1 MKHIYAL
8 VAALMVGTASFAQ
21 LPDGSIAPDFT
32 ATDINGVEHNLYDLL
47 AEGKKVIVDFSATWC
62 GPCWSYHES
71 EVLKDLYET
80 YGPDGTDELRIFWIE
95 SDDANTTAVDLNG
108 ATNNSYGDWVTGT
121 PFPII
126 DNGQS
131 IYFDYA
137 CNYLPTIYTV
147 CPNGVLTET
156 GQASVANHHAIFS
169 ASSCTAEP
177 HDPGLVS
184 YTGGTT
190 NCPGVETNISVE
202 MMNQGSEVLSAA
214 TIEVSASGTNL
225 LTYEWSGSMQP
236 LQSENINVGT
246 IPFDEDTDFDVTITS
261 SDDNS
266 GNNTVT
272 ASFASPIEATSLIK
286 VEIMVDPWP
295 QEVGWSIT
303 DDMGNVVES
312 VAQGSIAGDPEEV
325 FVWWVS
331 VPATGCYA
339 FEITDSYGDGM
350 NGSLYGYN
358 DGYCSVKSYN
368 DDIVYISTIYD
379 YNGSYTFDAES
390 ALTSVTTMTVGLE
403 EQTLSD
409 VTRVFP
415 NPFVDQTNVQFTT
428 SEAAEAALVVYN
440 LVGEQ
445 VINDNLGTLPA
456 GEHNHVLDFN
466 GVTAG
471 IYLVTLNAGGQ
482 TTTMRVTL
490 K

>member
-1 MKHIYAL
+1 
-8 VAALMVGTASFAQ
+8 
-21 LPDGSIAPDFT
+21 
-32 ATDINGVEHNLYDLL
+32 
-47 AEGKKVIVDFSATWC
+47 
-62 GPCWSYHES
+62 
-71 EVLKDLYET
+71 
-80 YGPDGTDELRIFWIE
+80 
-95 SDDANTTAVDLNG
+95 
-108 ATNNSYGDWVTGT
+108 
-121 PFPII
+121 
-126 DNGQS
+126 
-131 IYFDYA
+131 
-137 CNYLPTIYTV
+137 
-147 CPNGVLTET
+147 
-156 GQASVANHHAIFS
+156 
-169 ASSCTAEP
+169 
-177 HDPGLVS
+177 
-184 YTGGTT
+184 
-190 NCPGVETNISVE
+190 
-202 MMNQGSEVLSAA
+202 
-214 TIEVSASGTNL
+214 
-225 LTYEWSGSMQP
+225 
-236 LQSENINVGT
+236 
-246 IPFDEDTDFDVTITS
+246 
-261 SDDNS
+261 
-266 GNNTVT
+266 
-272 ASFASPIEATSLIK
+272 
-286 VEIMVDPWP
+286 
-295 QEVGWSIT
+295 
-303 DDMGNVVES
+303 
-312 VAQGSIAGDPEEV
+312 DPEEV

-339 FEITDSYGDGM
+339 FEITDSYGDGL

-415 NPFVDQTNVQFTT
+415 NPFVDQTNLQFTT
-428 SEAAEAALVVYN
+428 AEAAEASLVVYN